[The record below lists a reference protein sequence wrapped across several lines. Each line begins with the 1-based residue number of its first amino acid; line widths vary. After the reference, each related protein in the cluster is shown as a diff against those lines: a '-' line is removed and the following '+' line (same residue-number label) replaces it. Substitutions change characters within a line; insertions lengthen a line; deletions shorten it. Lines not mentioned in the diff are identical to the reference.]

1 MLIFRV
7 LKLESKYK
15 VFARLRLIFGE
26 MCDSAVT
33 KVLVDPNV
41 RIRSESN
48 NYSSRVSEHS
58 GLHEYNEF
66 QREATEIGID

>member
-1 MLIFRV
+1 
-7 LKLESKYK
+7 
-15 VFARLRLIFGE
+15 